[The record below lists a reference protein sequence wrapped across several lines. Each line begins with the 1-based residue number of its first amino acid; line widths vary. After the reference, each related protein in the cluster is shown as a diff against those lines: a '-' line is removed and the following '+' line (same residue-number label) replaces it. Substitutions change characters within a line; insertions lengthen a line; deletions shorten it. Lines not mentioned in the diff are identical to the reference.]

1 VRIGRRK
8 ETTTKVAPIDTGNH
22 APALTDPIPDADG
35 TPRRIADAL
44 RDGPVLLGIYKSS
57 CQASKTI
64 FPILE
69 RLHQRDGARGLTV
82 YGISQDSPN
91 VTRSF
96 ARRYGITFPLLV
108 EGEAYPVSRAFDIF
122 ATPTVYLVRPDGTVA
137 SSIMGFFRDQV
148 NEFAAT
154 VANELGVPPEPIIA
168 EDETEVPLF
177 VPG

>member
-1 VRIGRRK
+1 
-8 ETTTKVAPIDTGNH
+8 VAPIDTGNH
-22 APALTDPIPDADG
+22 APALADPIPDAEG
-35 TPRRIADAL
+35 ATHTIADAL
-44 RDGPVLLGIYKSS
+44 KRGPVLLGIYKSS

-69 RLHQRDGARGLTV
+69 RFHQRYGDCGLTV

-108 EGEAYPVSRAFDIF
+108 EGERYPISRSFDIF
-122 ATPTVYLVRPDGTVA
+122 ATPTVYLIRPDGTVVSA
-137 SSIMGFFRDQV
+137 IMGFLRDQV
-148 NEFAAT
+148 NDFSAT
-154 VANELGVPPEPIIA
+154 VAAEIGATPEPIIA
-168 EDETEVPLF
+168 DDETEVPLF